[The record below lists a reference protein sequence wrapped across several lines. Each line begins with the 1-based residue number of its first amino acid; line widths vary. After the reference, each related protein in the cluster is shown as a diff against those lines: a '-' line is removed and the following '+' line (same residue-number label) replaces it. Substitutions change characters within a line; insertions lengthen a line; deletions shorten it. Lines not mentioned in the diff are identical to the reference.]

1 VDGRSWK
8 VTLKEQLDYLFRPRS
23 IAVIGASNQFGKW
36 GFIILAR
43 LLASNGRRQ
52 LYAINRKE
60 TEVLGLKAY
69 ANVND
74 VPGTVDLAVITVPFQ
89 GIAEVM
95 QDCVRKGVKVAII
108 ITSGLAEIG
117 GQGADLEREVV
128 EIARSGGVRLVG
140 PNCLGH
146 VDTYSNVRTVAF
158 LPGMKRGSVAL
169 ISQSGN
175 SSQSVTQYGGSM
187 GMGFSKFVSTG
198 NEADLHFEDY
208 IEYLADDDH
217 TKVILGYVEGFREGR
232 RFFELAREITKRKP
246 IVILKGGRS
255 DAGGRAARSHTAA
268 LAGSDRV
275 TDAAL
280 KQCGVIRVDELTE
293 LVDVA
298 VPLLGQ
304 PLPRGRRVGILAM
317 GGGMAVM
324 TADAVRREGLEV
336 PELSSATIDKLE
348 EVMSVRWSRGNP
360 VDPGG
365 DLVSYQ
371 ALWPMLED
379 ENIDSIIMIGGV
391 GMISSFPNWIR
402 IPSEMRRELR
412 EARHSFEANEYE
424 NVLKTI
430 DLMHEHKKPVLFVTQ
445 VARAAMTGDVNKK
458 LKESHLSFYSI
469 PDRAVKTLRRLVEY
483 SEYLGVAPSP

>member
-1 VDGRSWK
+1 MK
-8 VTLKEQLDYLFRPRS
+8 KQLDYLFKPRS
-23 IAVIGASNQFGKW
+23 VAVIGASNQFGKW
-36 GFIILAR
+36 GFVILLR
-43 LLASNGRRQ
+43 LLASRGRQ
-52 LYAINRKE
+52 EIYAINRKE
-60 TEVLGLKAY
+60 TEIQGLKAFS
-69 ANVND
+69 NVND
-74 VPGTVDLAVITVPFQ
+74 VPGPVDLAVITVPFQ
-89 GIAEVM
+89 GIVEVV

-117 GQGADLEREVV
+117 GRGAELEKEVV
-128 EIARSGGVRLVG
+128 EIARGGGLRLVG

-146 VDTYSNVRTVAF
+146 VDTHSNVRTVAF
-158 LPGMKRGSVAL
+158 LPGMKRGDGAL
-169 ISQSGN
+169 VSQSGN
-175 SSQSVTQYGGSM
+175 SSQSVTQYAGWM

-208 IEYLADDDH
+208 VEYLADDEH

-232 RFFELAREITKRKP
+232 RFFELAREITKKKP
-246 IVILKGGRS
+246 IVLLKGGRT

-268 LAGSDRV
+268 LAGSDRI

-336 PELSSATIDKLE
+336 PQLSAATIRKLD

-379 ENIDSIIMIGGV
+379 ENIDSIVIIGGV

-412 EARHSFEANEYE
+412 EARRSFEANEYE

-430 DLMHEHKKPVLFVTQ
+430 DLMRRRRKPVLFVTQ
-445 VARAAMTGDVNKK
+445 VARAAMTGDVSRK

-469 PDRAVKTLRRLVEY
+469 PDRAVRTLRRLVEY
-483 SEYLGVAPSP
+483 SEYLGVAPIRETVSTS